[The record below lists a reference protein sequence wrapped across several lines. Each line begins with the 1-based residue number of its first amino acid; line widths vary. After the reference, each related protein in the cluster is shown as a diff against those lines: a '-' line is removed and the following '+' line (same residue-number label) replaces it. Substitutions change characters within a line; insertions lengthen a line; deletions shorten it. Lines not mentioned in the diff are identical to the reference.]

1 MSKKLEGNGLWE
13 SSRMMLPE
21 HKERIRSRRRGIG
34 KKLRPEIDSLEQERF
49 GAVIATS
56 MAQGLPVRLTT
67 FGEFEDEHFVGVVER
82 IDVFF
87 GRVKL
92 KLGEGDI
99 VWLELRELVGAEAA
113 SSRDEAW

>member
-1 MSKKLEGNGLWE
+1 
-13 SSRMMLPE
+13 MMLPE

-34 KKLRPEIDSLEQERF
+34 KKERPEIDSLEQERF
-49 GAVIATS
+49 GAVIAAS
-56 MAQGLPVRLTT
+56 MAQGLPVRLTM
-67 FGEFEDEHFVGVVER
+67 FDSLEDEHFIGVVQR

-113 SSRDEAW
+113 SAGEDPW